1 MDKQTK
7 LLLGLG
13 LVAAGGYLVWKQQ
26 QAKPKSFANLMT
38 LGGDIDCGT
47 KNGFDKCC
55 KSKPKN
61 SNGYYECCNGT
72 IARESKDDSGCKQ
85 QSSISIL

>member
-1 MDKQTK
+1 MDKKTK
-7 LLLGLG
+7 TLLAVGVLAG
-13 LVAAGGYLVWKQQ
+13 VAYLVYRQ

-55 KSKPKN
+55 KSKAKN
-61 SNGYYECCNGT
+61 PNGYYECCNGS
-72 IARESKDDSGCKQ
+72 IARESKDDSGCGKQ
-85 QSSISIL
+85 QAPISII

>member
-1 MDKQTK
+1 MDKTTK
-7 LLLGLG
+7 TLLAVGVLAG
-13 LVAAGGYLVWKQQ
+13 VAYLVYSQ

-38 LGGDIDCGT
+38 GDIDCGT

-61 SNGYYECCNGT
+61 PDLNYYECCNGS
-72 IARESKDDSGCKQ
+72 IARDSKDDSGCKQ
-85 QSSISIL
+85 QASISII